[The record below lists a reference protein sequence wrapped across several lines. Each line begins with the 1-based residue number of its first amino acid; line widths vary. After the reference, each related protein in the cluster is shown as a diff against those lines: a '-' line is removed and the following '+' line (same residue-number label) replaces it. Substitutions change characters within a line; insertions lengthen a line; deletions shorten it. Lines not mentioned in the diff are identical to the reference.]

1 MEKSNRERDLVQAR
15 ASLSRG
21 EAPSEDAAAEWNR
34 QERRRVQ
41 VIEAELRAA
50 EESSI
55 DRPVDMPKVRWIVA
69 AVTMDGYFDFSP
81 SLICLDSEGKIIYC
95 SEIRLMCC
103 TRPPPNLDPLHTF
116 RRTCRFLNHM
126 EYFLLLN
133 LRSWALRCDTYG
145 NQSLVLS
152 SFSLNV
158 PGIFLFT

>member
-1 MEKSNRERDLVQAR
+1 VEKSNRERDLVQAR

-69 AVTMDGYFDFSP
+69 AVTMDDYFVIGPPF
-81 SLICLDSEGKIIYC
+81 ICLDSEGKIIDC
-95 SEIRLMCC
+95 FLKFVSCAV
-103 TRPPPNLDPLHTF
+103 PDH
-116 RRTCRFLNHM
+116 RRTSTHCIHSGG
-126 EYFLLLN
+126 YAD
-133 LRSWALRCDTYG
+133 SKTIW
-145 NQSLVLS
+145 
-152 SFSLNV
+152 NV
-158 PGIFLFT
+158 FAF